1 MIAMEWALA
10 LIILLFVALPVVT
23 FLLVI
28 VTLIWL
34 GELAKRVDQIM
45 GGLIDLDVKGEGD
58 QERITAE

>member
-1 MIAMEWALA
+1 MEWALA

>member
-1 MIAMEWALA
+1 MEGALA

-34 GELAKRVDQIM
+34 GELAKRIDQLA
-45 GGLIDLDVKGEGD
+45 GGLNDLGWNGKGE
-58 QERITAE
+58 